1 MFGKR
6 AVDAELKRALGLS
19 LKKLEPLFATGGD
32 TAEKKFMECCWS
44 LWKAHGAELVEPFV
58 EAAFNN
64 LPAKSRT
71 VLFQRMLTIVYVAQE
86 SEIENVIKPAS
97 N

>member
-1 MFGKR
+1 MFGRR
-6 AVDAELKRALGLS
+6 AVDAELKRTLGLS

-32 TAEKKFMECCWS
+32 AAEKKFMECWN
-44 LWKAHGAELVEPFV
+44 LWRANGAELVDPFV
-58 EAAFNN
+58 EAAFNI
-64 LPAKSRT
+64 LPAESRT

-86 SEIENVIKPAS
+86 NEINNAIKPAS

>member
-19 LKKLEPLFATGGD
+19 LKTLEPLFAAGGD
-32 TAEKKFMECCWS
+32 KAEKQFMECCWN
-44 LWKAHGAELVEPFV
+44 LWKANGAELVDSFV

-71 VLFQRMLTIVYVAQE
+71 VLFQRMLTIVCVAQH
-86 SEIENVIKPAS
+86 SEIKDVIKPAP